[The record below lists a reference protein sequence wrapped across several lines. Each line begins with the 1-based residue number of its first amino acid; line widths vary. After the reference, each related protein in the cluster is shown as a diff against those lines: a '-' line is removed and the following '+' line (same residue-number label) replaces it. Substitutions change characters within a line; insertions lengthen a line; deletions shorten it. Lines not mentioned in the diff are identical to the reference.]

1 MSFLP
6 IPFTPKHPILQK
18 YIRFYYFLKTENSD
32 FETKYYAFPHTDT
45 VLNIHQRANLEIRD
59 NYTRVYEDQN
69 IRYNSCIQGIR
80 EYPLLAHLQGKLDKI
95 TILFKPL
102 GINYFGVNH
111 FGDQYTS
118 PSSVFTS
125 WNNYPAYKEFL
136 NQFYATND
144 TNNRVDIFETFL
156 MEIYEPIYTDNLL
169 VKAIDLLTS
178 FNDNH
183 SIEEISD
190 RLEVNVRTLNRIFKR
205 NLGVSPVTYRK
216 VARFRYA
223 MQNKLV
229 ENTMKRL
236 TDIAYQSNYYDQAY
250 FNKIFKG
257 LTGSNPQR
265 FFNQV
270 DRLADSR
277 LIFEFM
283 K

>member
-1 MSFLP
+1 MLFLP
-6 IPFTPKHPILQK
+6 LPFTPKHPILHK
-18 YIRFYYFLKTENSD
+18 YVRFYYFLKTEDAD

-45 VLNIHQRANLEIRD
+45 VLNIHQRANFEIRD
-59 NYTRVYEDQN
+59 HYTRVYEDKN
-69 IRYNSCIQGIR
+69 IKYNSCVQGIR

-95 TILFKPL
+95 TVLFKPM
-102 GINYFGVNH
+102 GINNFGVNH

-125 WNNYPAYKEFL
+125 WNNYSSYKEFL
-136 NQFYATND
+136 NEFYATTD
-144 TNNRVDIFETFL
+144 TDKRIEIFEAFL
-156 MEIYEPIYTDNLL
+156 IEIYQPIEIDNLL

-178 FNDNH
+178 FNDNY
-183 SIEEISD
+183 SIEAISD
-190 RLEVNVRTLNRIFKR
+190 RLEINVRTLNRSFKK
-205 NLGVSPVTYRK
+205 NIGVTPVTYRK
-216 VARFRYA
+216 VARFRYS

-229 ENTMKRL
+229 ETNVKRL

-250 FNKIFKG
+250 FNKIFRG

-270 DRLADSR
+270 DRLADNR